1 VDSVYAALVTTLDLF
16 AGPGGWDTGA
26 EAIGVDTLGIE
37 ADLWAHRTALAA
49 GHARIRADI
58 WTLDPAQFSG
68 IEGLVASPPCQGFSA
83 ASNSGAVGD
92 SAALMAKINTEH
104 LWELLPDVGDRRSAL
119 ALLPLRWALVLRPA
133 WVAFEQVPTVAP
145 LWAACATILTEHG
158 YSTWAGPLASEC
170 YGVPQ
175 TRTRAYLLARRDGS
189 RAAPPQPTHSRF
201 HPRTPQRLDP
211 GVTPWVSMGTALGLD
226 PDTYLR
232 SNYQNSGT
240 PGTRGVRKA
249 DLPAFTVTSKVS
261 RNRWVGAD
269 QSGLRDWSRH
279 QGKTVTIAQAAL
291 LQTFP
296 NGYPWR
302 GDRAARYTQIGDAVP
317 PLLAAAVVSSLRA

>member
-1 VDSVYAALVTTLDLF
+1 
-16 AGPGGWDTGA
+16 
-26 EAIGVDTLGIE
+26 
-37 ADLWAHRTALAA
+37 
-49 GHARIRADI
+49 
-58 WTLDPAQFSG
+58 
-68 IEGLVASPPCQGFSA
+68 
-83 ASNSGAVGD
+83 
-92 SAALMAKINTEH
+92 
-104 LWELLPDVGDRRSAL
+104 
-119 ALLPLRWALVLRPA
+119 
-133 WVAFEQVPTVAP
+133 
-145 LWAACATILTEHG
+145 
-158 YSTWAGPLASEC
+158 
-170 YGVPQ
+170 
-175 TRTRAYLLARRDGS
+175 
-189 RAAPPQPTHSRF
+189 
-201 HPRTPQRLDP
+201 
-211 GVTPWVSMGTALGLD
+211 MGTALGLD